1 MVKSQNSIS
10 SKGGCQAEVVIMVV
24 VEILQR
30 IVGTTWIDQEVIGNM
45 MSVSINNS
53 KGTVAIVIVEV
64 KVV

>member
-1 MVKSQNSIS
+1 MSQSTIS
-10 SKGGCQAEVVIMVV
+10 SREEAMVEVATIVD

-30 IVGTTWIDQEVIGNM
+30 IAGTTWIGQEVIGNM
-45 MSVSINNS
+45 MSVSTNNS